1 MKIRALMLL
10 LLIPPLAFAGRPSKN
25 WSLYSSVETRSSLET
40 FDQARNVL
48 EMSLELMPAYKF
60 QNNSKVR
67 AYLAASKELQGSRE
81 QSLSNAFIGHTQKLF
96 NMNSDTSVSSDIRG
110 YIPLNEDSIKDESL
124 KTRIYLGLSTNSNL
138 AIPYIESSSLT
149 LKISGYRNIHEF
161 ETSRSGSV
169 NTQYSLSEYLGLN
182 LQLTKDLSFS
192 TYVTNS
198 QYFSYYNNRKP
209 DVFEAGQSISYAI
222 TQDIEMSLGHT
233 LGGKTFKDDGVTNNI
248 EFFNSKE
255 STIYTSLSINF

>member
-1 MKIRALMLL
+1 MKKRALMLL
-10 LLIPPLAFAGRPSKN
+10 FLIPPMAFAVRPSKN
-25 WSLYSSVETRSSLET
+25 WSLYSSVETRTSLET
-40 FDQARNVL
+40 LDQTRNVI
-48 EMSLELMPAYKF
+48 EMSLELMPSYKL
-60 QNNSKVR
+60 QNDSKIR
-67 AYLAASKELQGSRE
+67 AYLAASKELQGTRE
-81 QSLSNAFIGHTQKLF
+81 QNLANAFIGHTQKLF
-96 NMNSDTSVSSDIRG
+96 NMNADTSVSSDIRG
-110 YIPLNEDSIKDESL
+110 YIPLNENSIKDESL
-124 KTRIYLGLSTNSNL
+124 KTRIYLGISSNSNL

-149 LKISGYRNIHEF
+149 LKISGYRNIHEY

-182 LQLTKDLSFS
+182 LQFTKDLSFS

-198 QYFSYYNNRKP
+198 QYFSYFNNRKP
-209 DVFEAGQSISYAI
+209 DVFETGQAISYAI
-222 TQDIEMSLGHT
+222 TPDIEMSFGHT